1 MSPEICIPTSGRSQL
16 ADTGRK
22 VVSSL
27 RSTVANCLRK
37 TSHGADVKGPGRI
50 DSFPDKSLPKPPSR
64 MHSFHYGLAFL
75 DHRTENLTGKTQGY
89 HFGALFSAAVTA
101 VVLVSNLII
110 FAYEVS
116 QNRGSFGV
124 ALIQEGNCNNTKNLA
139 TWLHFIINVLSTGL
153 LGCSNYTMQCLASP
167 TRKEINK
174 AHQQGT
180 WMEIGVPSLSNLARI
195 SKQRLALWI
204 LLGLS
209 SIPLHLLYN
218 SVVFSTLASHEYSA
232 YIVTEGFLDG
242 DPYNSSSTALDGY
255 PQGPFGQTGPNDTD
269 ARLDYLLANTNSL
282 RRMNNKACL
291 SAYSQDII
299 SQYGDVLLVSSQGD
313 ANNSVLE
320 LFPDNSPGFSSTG
333 SPQTDWTDRLTKTSK
348 GGKQWSVDGKDIL
361 YCLAQTEDEH
371 CKLQF
376 SVGMMFVVVVCNAV
390 KVASM
395 LWIAKKRD
403 DLEPLTTI
411 GDAVA
416 SFLDAPDKATLDHC
430 LADSKSFRTPR
441 SWNATTTRFT
451 PTKKAPRWFTAV
463 RPGRWIATN
472 TVCFLTLSGVLG
484 LLLLGVNASG
494 LQGRTSISALWNQGF
509 GTVTSS
515 QIIDSYVLAS
525 NSLIA
530 MVLLSNCPQLLLSG
544 IYIAFNCLMTY
555 MLVGREWNNY
565 SLERKPLR
573 VTSPKGQQCS
583 TYYLQ
588 LPYRYAVPL
597 LVVSGI
603 LHWLVSQSIFLA
615 AVDVYDHYGVLQTD
629 ESISTCGYSC
639 ISIIFVLIVG
649 LLVPTGVFA
658 TSWQKYKGV
667 IPFAGC
673 NSAAIAAACHTS
685 EFENN
690 TSTLPVQWGD
700 VGGRSYDYASGQKG
714 IIRHC
719 SFSSG
724 PVSPPVDGELYS

>member
-1 MSPEICIPTSGRSQL
+1 MCIPTSGRSQL
-16 ADTGRK
+16 AQTRSK
-22 VVSSL
+22 IVSSL
-27 RSTVANCLRK
+27 RSTTATFLRK
-37 TSHGADVKGPGRI
+37 IHHGVNVKAPGRI

-64 MHSFHYGLAFL
+64 IHSFHYGLAFL

-89 HFGALFSAAVTA
+89 HFGALFSAGVTA
-101 VVLVSNLII
+101 IVLVSNLII
-110 FAYEVS
+110 FAYEAS
-116 QNRGSFGV
+116 QNKGSFGV

-139 TWLHFIINVLSTGL
+139 TWLHLIINVLSTGL

-174 AHQQGT
+174 AHRQGT
-180 WMEIGVPSLSNLARI
+180 WMEIGVPSLSNLGRI

-218 SVVFSTLASHEYSA
+218 SVVFSTLASREYSA

-242 DPYNSSSTALDGY
+242 APYNSSNTTTDGEQ
-255 PQGPFGQTGPNDTD
+255 PIPFGPSLPNNTD
-269 ARLDYLLANTNSL
+269 APLDDLQLNISSL
-282 RRMNNKACL
+282 RRMDNKACL
-291 SAYSQDII
+291 SAYAQDII
-299 SQYGDVLLVSSQGD
+299 SKYGDVLLVSSQHD
-313 ANNSVLE
+313 TNNSVLE
-320 LFPDNSPGFSSTG
+320 LFPDNNPTFASGG
-333 SPQTDWTDRLTKTSK
+333 SALTDWTGRLTKTSN

-376 SVGMMFVVVVCNAV
+376 SVGMMFVVVICNAV
-390 KVASM
+390 KVVCM

-416 SFLDAPDKATLDHC
+416 SFLDEPDKATLNHC
-430 LADSKSFRTPR
+430 LAHSKTFRTPR
-441 SWNATTTRFT
+441 SWNATTTRYK
-451 PTKKAPRWFTAV
+451 PTKKAPRWLTAV
-463 RPGRWIATN
+463 APGRWIATN

-484 LLLLGVNASG
+484 LLLLGLNASG
-494 LQGRTSISALWNQGF
+494 LDGRTGISALWNQGF

-515 QIIDSYVLAS
+515 QIIDSSDLAS

-565 SLERKPLR
+565 ALERKPLR

-597 LVVSGI
+597 LIVSGL

-615 AVDVYDHYGVLQTD
+615 AVDSYDHYGVLQPD

-649 LLVPTGVFA
+649 ILVPIGVFA

-673 NSAAIAAACHTS
+673 NSAAIAAACHPP
-685 EFENN
+685 EFEKN
-690 TSTLPVQWGD
+690 TSLLPVKWGD
-700 VGGRSYDYASGQKG
+700 VGGRTYDYASGQKG

-724 PVSPPVDGELYS
+724 AVSPPVDGELYS

>member
-1 MSPEICIPTSGRSQL
+1 MIYIPKPGGLQLTQRRSKL
-16 ADTGRK
+16 VDF
-22 VVSSL
+22 L
-27 RSTVANCLRK
+27 RSTTAKWLGK
-37 TSHGADVKGPGRI
+37 TDHGPNKMAPGRI
-50 DSFPDKSLPKPPSR
+50 DSFADKSLPKPPSR
-64 MHSFHYGLAFL
+64 MHSFHYGFAFL
-75 DHRTENLTGKTQGY
+75 DHRAENFTGKTQGY
-89 HFGALFSAAVTA
+89 HFGASFSAAVTA
-101 VVLVSNLII
+101 IVLVSNLVI
-110 FAYEVS
+110 FAYEAS

-139 TWLHFIINVLSTGL
+139 TWLHLIINILSTGL

-180 WMEIGVPSLSNLARI
+180 WMEIGVPSLTNLARI

-218 SVVFSTLASHEYSA
+218 SVVFSTLASREYSA
-232 YIVTEGFLDG
+232 YTVTQAFLDG
-242 DPYNSSSTALDGY
+242 APFNSSNIPIDGVS
-255 PQGPFGQTGPNDTD
+255 PAPLGLPPPNDTD
-269 ARLDYLLANTNSL
+269 SRLNYLLLNRNSL
-282 RRMNNKACL
+282 QRMDNKACL
-291 SAYSQDII
+291 TAYSSDII
-299 SQYGDVLLVSSQGD
+299 SKYGDLLLVSSQNE

-320 LFPDNSPGFSSTG
+320 LFPDNSPGFASSAHGPADWTG
-333 SPQTDWTDRLTKTSK
+333 SKTSTSK
-348 GGKQWSVDGKDIL
+348 GGKQWRVHGNDIL
-361 YCLAQTEDEH
+361 YCLVQREDEH

-390 KVASM
+390 KVVCM
-395 LWIAKKRD
+395 LWIAKRRD
-403 DLEPLTTI
+403 DLEPLATI

-416 SFLDAPDKATLDHC
+416 SFLEEPDKATLDHC
-430 LADSKSFRTPR
+430 LADRKTFKTAP
-441 SWNATTTRFT
+441 SWNETTTRYQ
-451 PTKKAPRWFTAV
+451 PKKGVPRWFTAV
-463 RPGRWIATN
+463 GRGRWIATN
-472 TVCFLTLSGVLG
+472 TVCLLTLVAVLG
-484 LLLLGVNASG
+484 LLLLGTSNEGVNGKS
-494 LQGRTSISALWNQGF
+494 SISALWNQGF

-515 QIIDSYVLAS
+515 QIISSDDLGT

-530 MVLLSNCPQLLLSG
+530 MVLLSNFPQLLLSG

-565 SLERKPLR
+565 SLVRKPLR

-597 LVVSGI
+597 LIVSGL

-615 AVDVYDHYGVLQTD
+615 AVDIYDHYGVLQPKA
-629 ESISTCGYSC
+629 SISTCGYSC

-649 LLVPTGVFA
+649 SLVPISVFA
-658 TSWQKYKGV
+658 TAWQKYKGL
-667 IPFAGC
+667 IPLAGC
-673 NSAAIAAACHTS
+673 NSAAIAAACHPP
-685 EFENN
+685 EFEKN
-690 TSTLPVQWGD
+690 TSTLPVKWGD
-700 VGGRSYDYASGQKG
+700 VGGRTYDYASGQKG

-724 PVSPPVDGELYS
+724 AVSPPVDGELYS